1 MIEFVVKTIIN
12 SSWQGEH
19 EIGNKY
25 KAGTGRAMED
35 QQPSS
40 DGERRKRSTYLKKPE
55 HTNLTSENTQTDIV
69 REKRSFHPKFG
80 PEAAVNSGTIFR
92 SKRQTVGQQMPS
104 GIPGNSETFFDRIKQ
119 TFDRVMETAK
129 QMYTQVRQSMGGGQ
143 QGTQSPKAPS
153 NVENFQ

>member
-1 MIEFVVKTIIN
+1 
-12 SSWQGEH
+12 
-19 EIGNKY
+19 
-25 KAGTGRAMED
+25 MEE

-40 DGERRKRSTYLKKPE
+40 DGERRKRSTHLKKPK
-55 HTNLTSENTQTDIV
+55 HDNLMNDNIQTDAV
-69 REKRSFHPKFG
+69 REKRSFHLKFG
-80 PEAAVNSGTIFR
+80 PEAAVNSGTVFR

-104 GIPGNSETFFDRIKQ
+104 GMPGNSESVFDRIKQ

-129 QMYTQVRQSMGGGQ
+129 NMYKQVRESMGGGQ